1 MENVA
6 ESTRSEIQE
15 ILANVDHDW
24 GFLAELVEM
33 LEVDSFELATKVQR
47 AVEEGNPEELMEE
60 AHALKSILSHVTQGP
75 CFQLAAALES
85 AGRNRDLAGT
95 REPAWQLDAAL
106 HQLISSLK
114 HIVAAEG
121 AA

>member
-1 MENVA
+1 MDNVA
-6 ESTRSEIQE
+6 QSTRSEIQE

-33 LEVDSFELATKVQR
+33 LEVDSFELAAKVQR
-47 AVEEGNPEELMEE
+47 AVEKESPEELMEE

-75 CFQLAAALES
+75 CFQLAAAVES
-85 AGRNRDLAGT
+85 AGPNRDLEGT
-95 REPAWQLDAAL
+95 REPAWQLDTAL
-106 HQLISSLK
+106 QELISSLK

>member
-33 LEVDSFELATKVQR
+33 LEVDSFELAAKVRR
-47 AVEEGNPEELMEE
+47 AVEDEDAVELMEE

-75 CFQLAAALES
+75 CFKLAAALEL

-95 REPAWQLDAAL
+95 REPARQLDAAL
-106 HQLISSLK
+106 HELISALK
-114 HIVAAEG
+114 HIVATEG
-121 AA
+121 EA